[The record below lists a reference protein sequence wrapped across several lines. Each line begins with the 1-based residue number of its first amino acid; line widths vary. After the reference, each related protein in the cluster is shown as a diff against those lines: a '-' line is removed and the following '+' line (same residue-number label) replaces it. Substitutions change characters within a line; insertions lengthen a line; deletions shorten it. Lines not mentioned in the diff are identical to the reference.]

1 MALADITLI
10 NGISIMAIGIVA
22 AVIGVWFLLRYFLE
36 KKKLLPFVSILG
48 FCWVAQYLGPLTTFW
63 SLVFT
68 GQNIA
73 PELYLQ
79 LSFTIS
85 PVAITNSIW
94 LGFSIFAPKWRKLAT
109 IIFSASAVPYY
120 IALYGMTSIMYK
132 PNAPNVYLDA
142 NGLPLDTSLQSLLL
156 WINIAY
162 ILTAM
167 FILGVGFFLLR
178 KKVTGSEKQRA
189 LFMGFAYM
197 LFGIAAILETIETY
211 GEAVLYVLIVARI
224 LMAAY
229 LVLVYLGFSSKAAK
243 DAAPPA
249 ATA

>member
-10 NGISIMAIGIVA
+10 NGISIMAIAIVA
-22 AVIGVWFLLRYFLE
+22 ALIGVWFLLRYFRE

-48 FCWVAQYLGPLTTFW
+48 FCWVAQYLGPLATFW

-68 GQNIA
+68 GHNIA

-79 LSFTIS
+79 LSYTIS
-85 PVAITNSIW
+85 PVAIINSVW
-94 LGFSIFAPKWRKLAT
+94 LAFSIFNPKWRKLAVL
-109 IIFSASAVPYY
+109 IFVASAVPYY
-120 IALYGMTSIMYK
+120 IALFGMTSTMYEA
-132 PNAPNVYLDA
+132 NAPNAYLDA

-156 WINIAY
+156 LVNFAY
-162 ILTAM
+162 IITAI

-189 LFMGFAYM
+189 TFMGFAYV
-197 LFGIAAILETIETY
+197 LFGIAAILETY
-211 GEAVLYVLIVARI
+211 GEIGLYVLVLARI
-224 LMAAY
+224 MMATY

-243 DAAPPA
+243 DATPPA
-249 ATA
+249 ASA